1 MVQLSLNRRKLF
13 FGILLAVVALSAIL
27 IVSGVLPFP
36 ATSQSAS
43 ARPSAAKIGA
53 LAPEIALKDLNGNTM
68 RLSDLQGKA
77 VHVTFWATWCAPC
90 RAEMPIFEKKYQQY
104 KDSKNFVVLGV
115 RIQDES
121 GPEAVKKYLAEL
133 GVTFPI
139 VNDTDGVVTN
149 AYRIRGLPTNAF
161 IDRNGV
167 IQDIL
172 LGGPLDEESV
182 DRELAKI
189 F

>member
-1 MVQLSLNRRKLF
+1 
-13 FGILLAVVALSAIL
+13 
-27 IVSGVLPFP
+27 
-36 ATSQSAS
+36 
-43 ARPSAAKIGA
+43 
-53 LAPEIALKDLNGNTM
+53 
-68 RLSDLQGKA
+68 
-77 VHVTFWATWCAPC
+77 
-90 RAEMPIFEKKYQQY
+90 
-104 KDSKNFVVLGV
+104 VLGV